1 MFDASFS
8 ASNSKN
14 TSPNISPVLCSET
27 CWGPDIGHSSHK
39 RDGWHNR
46 QRPRDH
52 QPFQS
57 LRWLDFCH
65 VAVNS
70 QVCSLGTRVL
80 NVDLEVFLFLQF
92 QRGWFFFNVGH
103 PLINTNQ
110 TRLYPIATRHRP
122 PFPPRLP
129 WIIRSE
135 GRCFSSR
142 KLGLWSR
149 VKATPSHALP
159 FFVPSTAVLSW
170 VKTVALEVSA
180 CPKKKT
186 ERSSKPTMFRLLEKR
201 NGWWKS
207 WIYGILPNTQGNL
220 WIYMLLHPVCFEIVF
235 TNHKPFLPL
244 GKLRLVDSV
253 EKNIL
258 RLGLGLLP
266 NTTPKHDL
274 VESYWAWDVF
284 DQHIISPDKFNSQI
298 HLNSG
303 GNSRQNSSPKNFTK
317 SKRQVSATWATV
329 ILLLRW
335 SCTAKVAVVPDI
347 CAFLVTNMWRSL
359 LADDW

>member
-1 MFDASFS
+1 MLYISESIWPCCRFTCHKQRIVHQLFIQQFGTSHYNFCTEKLPNRGKKRLEIFQSLGPHMVFLLNNNVGNIYSRCLMFDASS
-8 ASNSKN
+8 SIKLLKN
-14 TSPNISPVLCSET
+14 LPQKNPPFLCSET

-70 QVCSLGTRVL
+70 QVCSLGTKVYQCWFGS
-80 NVDLEVFLFLQF
+80 VFVSAVSTWLVFVF
-92 QRGWFFFNVGH
+92 QMLGIPPSTQKKNSTLPH
-103 PLINTNQ
+103 CNKAP
-110 TRLYPIATRHRP
+110 AP

-129 WIIRSE
+129 SIIRSE

-180 CPKKKT
+180 CQKKNGKVFQTHYVQIAGKKKWMV
-186 ERSSKPTMFRLLEKR
+186 EEL
-201 NGWWKS
+201 NVW
-207 WIYGILPNTQGNL
+207 
-220 WIYMLLHPVCFEIVF
+220 HPI
-235 TNHKPFLPL
+235 
-244 GKLRLVDSV
+244 
-253 EKNIL
+253 
-258 RLGLGLLP
+258 
-266 NTTPKHDL
+266 
-274 VESYWAWDVF
+274 
-284 DQHIISPDKFNSQI
+284 
-298 HLNSG
+298 
-303 GNSRQNSSPKNFTK
+303 
-317 SKRQVSATWATV
+317 
-329 ILLLRW
+329 
-335 SCTAKVAVVPDI
+335 
-347 CAFLVTNMWRSL
+347 
-359 LADDW
+359 